1 MCPPVFRELEGQT
14 SGRACFRAVGWECPT
29 PEGPL
34 AHLLA
39 RPQAAVA
46 DPYTIEGEFGC
57 GGMATRNLARDL
69 KHEGYDMSRRGSPSL
84 AHHARHPRP
93 ARNAARL
100 CSHDAS
106 DMTVSISTE
115 YLSLQELLAG

>member
-1 MCPPVFRELEGQT
+1 MCTPVFRELEGPT

-57 GGMATRNLARDL
+57 GGMATLNLARDL
-69 KHEGYDMSRRGSPSL
+69 KHEGHDMRRCVSPAL
-84 AHHARHPRP
+84 ADHEIGR
-93 ARNAARL
+93 
-100 CSHDAS
+100 AS
-106 DMTVSISTE
+106 CRERV
-115 YLSLQELLAG
+115 

>member
-39 RPQAAVA
+39 RLQAAVA
-46 DPYTIEGEFGC
+46 DPYTIEGEFGPSPI
-57 GGMATRNLARDL
+57 MLAIRVRL
-69 KHEGYDMSRRGSPSL
+69 ETQRGS
-84 AHHARHPRP
+84 ARRT
-93 ARNAARL
+93 RE
-100 CSHDAS
+100 
-106 DMTVSISTE
+106 T
-115 YLSLQELLAG
+115 